1 MNKKKQINFN
11 LNNFLL
17 AISIALDSKEENY
30 NKNISKNH
38 SKRLAFLSLLMAKK
52 LNLSESELSDLCA
65 YSLSYKLIKSN
76 EFNNTSLLPFE
87 SYETNF
93 SKESVL
99 SEIVDFSYIINS
111 SFDLSKNDINYRKK
125 IIRFVEENTNILFTE
140 DISNS
145 FLDISSYINFWMDMQ
160 NENEILLYIYSNL
173 SDFTKAL
180 DFEDLLKITTIFTNM
195 LDNEID
201 IIEKCEKMCN
211 YYEFEHKDKYT
222 FLISASL
229 QNIGKLMIPN
239 CILLKSSKLDE
250 NEYELVKSYPYYSK
264 MILNSIMGFNDI
276 LNLASKIQETLD
288 GKGYPYQTSAKD
300 LSFKDRLL
308 STLNIYNSLQSNKVH
323 RKKYSHEDTMEIME
337 NLAISNKID
346 KSIIKD
352 INTIFT
358 K

>member
-17 AISIALDSKEENY
+17 AISVALDSKEENY

-38 SKRLAFLSLLMAKK
+38 SKRVAFLSLLIAKK

-65 YSLSYKLIKSN
+65 YSLSYKLIKEDELN
-76 EFNNTSLLPFE
+76 ISLLPFE
-87 SYETNF
+87 SHKNIF
-93 SKESVL
+93 NKDSIL
-99 SEIVDFSYIINS
+99 NEIVDFSYLINS
-111 SFDLSKNDINYRKK
+111 SFDLSKNDINQRET
-125 IIRFVEENTNILFTE
+125 IVEFVKENINKNFTKE
-140 DISNS
+140 SADS
-145 FLDISSYINFWMDMQ
+145 FLDITSYINFWMNMQ

-173 SDFTKAL
+173 NDFTKAL
-180 DFEDLLKITTIFTNM
+180 DFEDLLKITRIFTNM
-195 LDNEID
+195 LDNEND

-222 FLISASL
+222 FLVAASL
-229 QNIGKLMIPN
+229 QNIGKLMISN
-239 CILLKSSKLDE
+239 NILLKTSKLDK
-250 NEYELVKSYPYYSK
+250 NEYELIKSYPYYTK

-276 LNLASKIQETLD
+276 SNLASKVQETLD
-288 GKGYPYQTSAKD
+288 GKGYPSQTSSND

-308 STLNIYNSLQSNKVH
+308 STLNIYNSLQSNKVY
-323 RKKYSHEDTMEIME
+323 RKGYSHKDTIEIME
-337 NLAISNKID
+337 DLAISNKID

-352 INTIFT
+352 INTIFS